1 MDSEYS
7 KKFGDIFWSV
17 NSGTY
22 TTYKGGKEE
31 DLSLIEDIKLK
42 ENKIL
47 ADIGG
52 GNGYFSNYIKKKI

>member
-52 GNGYFSNYIKKKI
+52 GNGCFSNYIKKKI